1 MLPEALKFQ
10 VGLVDQISKPLGNIQ
25 RQLNDVTQTYRNG
38 THTMVAGAAGVVG
51 AGFAIQQ
58 ALMPAIEM
66 DRALGEV
73 KSLNV
78 ADEQLKTLASTAMK
92 FSVEY
97 GKSAAEFVGAS
108 YDIQSAIS
116 GLAGNELAEFTRAS
130 GVLAAATKAD
140 TGTITNYVGT
150 MYGIFQNSANAMGK
164 ADWVNMLGGQTAQ
177 AVQMFKTTGDQMSA
191 AFTSVGASATSVGV
205 GMAEQMAILGTLQST
220 MSGSEAGTKYR
231 AFLAGAA
238 KAQDA
243 LNMSFTDTQGQ
254 LLPIVD
260 ILNQLKGRY
269 GETISVA
276 EAAELSKAFGT
287 QEATAMVQLLM
298 QNTNGL
304 AGSIEALGNVKGL
317 DVAEQMAGAMTDQW
331 ERMEQGVFAIRA
343 AFGAA
348 LLPALLPVVS
358 SLADGAME
366 IIEWTEMFPNLTK
379 YIGFGAL
386 TILGA
391 AAAGGV
397 FTIAMGVG
405 KQAMATYML
414 VSKSF
419 AAANFLLTKGFTALK
434 AAVFAANLVIAANP
448 IVLVIGAAVAAVAAV
463 GALAYYWDDLK
474 ASFGDNVVFQAIE
487 YSVMAT
493 IQAVASLYQA
503 IKPLVDLIV
512 WVGGLI
518 GTGLVAGFKVLWE
531 AVKDVFEAVGWVLSG
546 ILTVVGVVA
555 TGIGYVVAGIISTV
569 GLFMN
574 VFSAVFQSIAA
585 GWQWVLSGFTD
596 TSGFQFIF
604 DMADQMRNIFGS
616 VFEWFHSM
624 LSGIWDT
631 VKGLVDWIPGMGG
644 DEVENLTKI
653 DVVQKARPS
662 VQVQPG
668 GAAKSIANYAGN
680 QTHYGGIAIYPA
692 SMSSPQDLAEEL
704 EFAAG

>member
-25 RQLNDVTQTYRNG
+25 RQLNDVTRTYRDG
-38 THTMVAGAAGVVG
+38 THSMIAGAAGVAG

-66 DRALGEV
+66 DRVLGEV
-73 KSLNV
+73 KSLGV
-78 ADEQLKTLASTAMK
+78 ADDQLKTLASTAMK

-97 GKSAAEFVGAS
+97 GKAATDFVGAS
-108 YDIQSAIS
+108 YDIKSAMGDMEGDELAGVTRSSAI
-116 GLAGNELAEFTRAS
+116 
-130 GVLAAATKAD
+130 LAAATKAD
-140 TGTITNYVGT
+140 TATITNYMGT
-150 MYGIFQNSANAMGK
+150 MYSVFKSQADAIGK
-164 ADWVNMLGGQTAQ
+164 DNWAEQVAGMTAKS
-177 AVQMFKTTGDQMSA
+177 VEMFKTTGQGMSD
-191 AFTSVGASATSVGV
+191 AFKGVGALGKTHGIAIQ
-205 GMAEQMAILGTLQST
+205 EQMAVLGLLQGS
-220 MSGSEAGTKYR
+220 MSGSEAGTRYK
-231 AFLAGAA
+231 AFLSGVV
-238 KAQDA
+238 KAQDK
-243 LNMSFTDTQGQ
+243 LGMSFTDSTGQMLPMFDIMTKLRNRFGDLNSAEIDQIKNAFGSDQAVLLITDLIGKTQDLKSSVGS
-254 LLPIVD
+254 
-260 ILNQLKGRY
+260 LNQASSLD
-269 GETISVA
+269 
-276 EAAELSKAFGT
+276 
-287 QEATAMVQLLM
+287 TAI
-298 QNTNGL
+298 N
-304 AGSIEALGNVKGL
+304 
-317 DVAEQMAGAMTDQW
+317 MAHTMTDQW
-331 ERMEQGVFAIRA
+331 ERFEQGIFAVRT

-348 LLPALLPVVS
+348 LLPAMLPVIS

-386 TILGA
+386 AILGA
-391 AAAGGV
+391 AAAGGA

-448 IVLVIGAAVAAVAAV
+448 IVLVIGAVVAAVAAV
-463 GALAYYWDDLK
+463 GALAYYWNDLK

-487 YSVMAT
+487 YSVMST

-503 IKPLVDLIV
+503 IKPLVDLIL
-512 WVGGLI
+512 WIGGLI

-631 VKGLVDWIPGMGG
+631 VKGLVDWIPGLGG